1 MEEELLDDLSFDLKR
16 DNEKCNTLYVLLCG
30 WIDNYS
36 VEIKNEEGVE
46 WI

>member
-1 MEEELLDDLSFDLKR
+1 MKEKLLDDLSFLFLDLKR
-16 DNEKCNTLYVLLCG
+16 DNEKCNIMFMFCS

-46 WI
+46 

>member
-1 MEEELLDDLSFDLKR
+1 MKEELLDDLSFDLKR
-16 DNEKCNTLYVLLCG
+16 DNEKCNIMFMFCG

-46 WI
+46 

>member
-1 MEEELLDDLSFDLKR
+1 MEEELLDDLSFLDLKR
-16 DNEKCNTLYVLLCG
+16 DNEKCNIMFMFCS

-46 WI
+46 